1 MFLFVI
7 CGLVICLFVIII
19 LFSFPQFSPIPYF
32 PSNQKD
38 MHLILK
44 ALDVRNNQTIIDLGA
59 GDGIVIFEA
68 ARLALEKGLN
78 TQFIALEINPILI
91 FILHIRRL
99 LNSNRSNIK
108 IVMGDMFTYQL
119 FPLITIRPFDN
130 TRGKQ
135 PLITFY
141 LYISPWLIDKVLRNV
156 SPQFPHAKYVSY
168 FYPIKQLHEKKKI
181 KGIHQIF
188 SY

>member
-7 CGLVICLFVIII
+7 CGFVIFLFVIII

-32 PSNQKD
+32 PSNKKD

-44 ALDVRNNQTIIDLGA
+44 ALDLRNNQTIIDLGA
-59 GDGIVIFEA
+59 GDGIVVFET
-68 ARLALEKGLN
+68 ARLALKNGLN
-78 TQFIALEINPILI
+78 TQFIALEINPVLV

-99 LNSNRSNIK
+99 FNPNKKNIK
-108 IVMGDMFTYQL
+108 IVMGDMFTYQFL
-119 FPLITIRPFDN
+119 RLITDN
-130 TRGKQ
+130 YQQT
-135 PLITFY
+135 TFY
-141 LYISPWLIDKVLRNV
+141 LYISPWLIDKALRNV

-168 FYPIKQLHEKKKI
+168 FYPIKNLHEKKKTI
-181 KGIHQIF
+181 GIHPIY